1 MKLKYEVKH
10 EALTINAIRE
20 FEEDIS
26 NIIDSIQKDIAFYS
40 ETFFLQFKNIVEH
53 LLRFNPKE
61 RMSFKEILDK
71 LNGQQI
77 KINLS

>member
-1 MKLKYEVKH
+1 MKFKYENKN
-10 EALTINAIRE
+10 EKAANMNIKM

-40 ETFFLQFKNIVEH
+40 ETFFLKFKNIVEH
-53 LLRFNPKE
+53 LLKFNPKE

-71 LNGQQI
+71 LNGQPI
-77 KINLS
+77 KLS